1 MNAPLPARD
10 GRQSILEL
18 NRLITETRGLFQDLE
33 EVSERIL
40 AKDDLS
46 GQERHM
52 MMSLRKHGPGTVP
65 QLARKR
71 EVSRQYVQTTVNELE
86 RRGLVALHD
95 NPAHKRSR
103 LVDLTHTGEKAILG
117 VMAREGEVMHQV
129 AAGLHPEQ
137 VREVVAVLRL
147 VRKHLADASR

>member
-1 MNAPLPARD
+1 MNAPLPAKD

-18 NRLITETRGLFQDLE
+18 NQLIIETRGLFHGLE
-33 EVSERIL
+33 EVSDQIL

-46 GQERHM
+46 GQERLV
-52 MMSLRKHGPGTVP
+52 MMSLRKLGLSTVP
-65 QLARKR
+65 QLARIR

-103 LVDLTHTGEKAILG
+103 LVGLTHAGEVLILG
-117 VMAREGEVMHQV
+117 VMAREGEAMHRV
-129 AAGLHPEQ
+129 AVGLYPEQ
-137 VREVVAVLRL
+137 VREAVAVLRR
-147 VRKHLADASR
+147 VRERLLEAAD

>member
-1 MNAPLPARD
+1 MNAPLPAKD

-18 NRLITETRGLFQDLE
+18 TQLISETRRLFRDLE
-33 EVSERIL
+33 EVSEQIL
-40 AKDDLS
+40 AKDDLT
-46 GQERHM
+46 GQERLV
-52 MMSLRKHGPGTVP
+52 MMSLRKLGLSTVP

-71 EVSRQYVQTTVNELE
+71 EMSRQYVQTTVNELE

-103 LVDLTHTGEKAILG
+103 LVDLTRAGEESILR
-117 VMAREGEVMHQV
+117 VMAREGEAMHRV

-137 VREVVAVLRL
+137 VREAVAVLRL
-147 VRKHLADASR
+147 VRERLVKAAG

>member
-1 MNAPLPARD
+1 MNAPLPAED

-18 NRLITETRGLFQDLE
+18 NRLIIETRGLFHDLE
-33 EVSERIL
+33 EVSDQIL

-46 GQERHM
+46 GQERLV
-52 MMSLRKHGPGTVP
+52 MMSLRKLGLSTVP

-71 EVSRQYVQTTVNELE
+71 EVSRQYVQTTVNALE

-103 LVDLTHTGEKAILG
+103 LVGLTRAGEESILQ
-117 VMAREGEVMHQV
+117 VMAREGEAMHRV

-137 VREVVAVLRL
+137 VREAVAVLRR
-147 VRKHLADASR
+147 VRERLLEAAD

>member
-1 MNAPLPARD
+1 MNAPLPAED

-18 NRLITETRGLFQDLE
+18 NQLITATRGLFHDLE
-33 EVSERIL
+33 EISDLIL
-40 AKDDLS
+40 ARDQLS
-46 GQERHM
+46 GQERLV
-52 MMSLRKHGPGTVP
+52 MMSLRKRGLSTVP

-71 EVSRQYVQTTVNELE
+71 EVSRQYVQTTVNELA

-103 LVDLTHTGEKAILG
+103 LVDLTRAGEELILG
-117 VMAREGEVMHQV
+117 VMAREGEAMRRV

-137 VREVVAVLRL
+137 VREAVAILRRVRLLRL
-147 VRKHLADASR
+147 IV